1 MIMKNKWSLILLLI
15 AVSCTSE
22 PTTTDKDKFDFPSRE
37 IDVVTGISIDIVEN
51 LKPSQQLSDHAQ
63 VQYTDLL
70 NDQFMTV
77 EQLDATS
84 AQGEDPIEIFKKTN
98 QVNSEEVIKF
108 EGNEIVKMEA
118 KLIGT
123 TEPMVF
129 WVCLKIVNKVEY
141 LITIWTSVEGADEF
155 NDKALMMIASLGT
168 V

>member
-1 MIMKNKWSLILLLI
+1 MKNKWSLILLLT
-15 AVSCTSE
+15 AVSCTTE
-22 PTTTDKDKFDFPSRE
+22 PTTTEKDKFDFPSRE

-84 AQGEDPIEIFKKTN
+84 AQGDDPIETFKKTN
-98 QVNSEEVIKF
+98 QVIHEEIIKH

-123 TEPMVF
+123 TEPMIF
-129 WVCLKIVNKVEY
+129 WMCLKIVNKVEY